1 MSLPARP
8 GEATDYI
15 APEIIDYGDLAELTA
30 GLNRGGPV
38 DAAFPMSPPRR
49 DPTFSTP

>member
-1 MSLPARP
+1 MSLPPP
-8 GEATDYI
+8 GKVTDYVT
-15 APEIIDYGDLAELTA
+15 PEIVDYGDLADLTA

>member
-8 GEATDYI
+8 GEATDYV